1 MSPRG
6 GDGSEERGSVREEG
20 AGGTLWGPDV
30 AVLLGNDGS
39 LVEQLRSEREGA
51 EKHRGLTAGCR
62 GGFGRLLRGPDVVAR
77 RWKWDADACVCG
89 TSCCA
94 VVVCG
99 VCCVGGGRDVH
110 SDKSLGQ
117 GPNLSGS

>member
-1 MSPRG
+1 MSSRG

-51 EKHRGLTAGCR
+51 EKHRGFTGGWR

-77 RWKWDADACVCG
+77 RWKWDADACVWHELLCLLRCSVWCVLWWGERCPFGQIFG
-89 TSCCA
+89 TRA
-94 VVVCG
+94 
-99 VCCVGGGRDVH
+99 
-110 SDKSLGQ
+110 
-117 GPNLSGS
+117 